1 MGGAP
6 GVGSKGGCFAGY
18 WRGALDRGGAKYNIR
33 LDLRQSGNQ
42 LGGKLELKGYEGI
55 VGTAKMTGTAD
66 CNAQTATLTSSETTG
81 AEIPST
87 YTIKLLHRPGYPLNF
102 EGTFTCDHPDCKQA
116 EITGELETAY

>member
-1 MGGAP
+1 MRSAWWIVLAGCVVNNGPVGPRPTGGGEPASSGGAAPSEAQSAPTNAGAAPGTMGGAP

-66 CNAQTATLTSSETTG
+66 CN
-81 AEIPST
+81 
-87 YTIKLLHRPGYPLNF
+87 
-102 EGTFTCDHPDCKQA
+102 
-116 EITGELETAY
+116 